1 MQTSRVSLLAAGA
14 VVRHAVTSRSRERRL
29 QLVVLM
35 RSRGCLLPVKCEEL
49 KHATGA
55 AKNGMSNLPPMTV
68 RASRG
73 TMAADVK
80 SPKLNRREFALSAA
94 AMGASLAFSAS
105 AARASKRN
113 WTERQD
119 LYPEG
124 VASGDPTF
132 DSVILWTRR
141 PPAAGET
148 AVKLTVEISQDAAF
162 EKVVATAIA
171 RPLAE
176 NDWTV
181 RVLAA
186 GLKPATTYWYRF
198 TDRHGMGSR
207 IGRTR
212 TAPANDDGRPV
223 NFAFVSCQDENTG
236 FNNAYRRMMYDDR
249 HKPENEQLDFVLH
262 LGDFIYEMVW
272 YPEDRTKPYYGRKIR
287 DIIRYPTGRKITDYH
302 IPIDLA
308 DYRAA
313 YKGYLTDPDLAD
325 ARANWPF
332 ICMWDNHEFSWR
344 GFQGLTVDENSV
356 VGAQTRKVAATQAWF
371 EYQPARV
378 RKSGDPDWNRYIA
391 PKVIDTD
398 VSKLDPYSLVDE
410 PNNLAAINGLKIF
423 RRLRWG
429 KNVDIVLTDN
439 RSFRSNNVLNDDRTS
454 PALDTPNF
462 LDLVPLEAMEILDAG
477 KTYNNG
483 HPPDMITFGD
493 KSLPNYRKDKEPQSI
508 LGKDQKAWFLEQ
520 LRESKAT
527 WKIWGNSQGSLD
539 ARLDLKNLPKELGVW
554 PGRDYGMH
562 WIDDWSCYR
571 HERGEIL
578 DFVKANGI
586 TGLTS
591 VCGDRHA
598 FLAGV
603 LSKNLPPQNYE
614 PVALEFVGASISSP
628 GTGEAY
634 RLPPKKPDPLN
645 VLMGR
650 YPAGKPTEPMVNF
663 SAMHGVKACLTYDK
677 TGDLKEALA
686 QSNPEIAPHLAFLD
700 FGGHG
705 YSAVRATSDTL
716 VTEFVGIPPPV
727 ERSATDDGGPLVY
740 RVRFRA
746 KIWQPGQAPVLEPE
760 VVEGAA
766 PFSL

>member
-1 MQTSRVSLLAAGA
+1 MTNTKSTGLSRRAFAA
-14 VVRHAVTSRSRERRL
+14 T
-29 QLVVLM
+29 
-35 RSRGCLLPVKCEEL
+35 
-49 KHATGA
+49 
-55 AKNGMSNLPPMTV
+55 
-68 RASRG
+68 
-73 TMAADVK
+73 
-80 SPKLNRREFALSAA
+80 AA

-105 AARASKRN
+105 AARASKRS
-113 WTERQD
+113 WTERRD

-132 DSVILWTRR
+132 DSVILWTRN
-141 PPAAGET
+141 PPAPGHA
-148 AVKLTVEISQDAAF
+148 ASKLTVEVSQDASF
-162 EKVVATAIA
+162 QNVVATASVV
-171 RPLAE
+171 PLAD

-186 GLKPATTYWYRF
+186 GLKPSTTYWYRF
-198 TDRHGMGSR
+198 TDPHGMGSR

-212 TAPANDDGRPV
+212 TAPADDDDRTV
-223 NFAFVSCQDENTG
+223 QFAFVSCQDQNTG
-236 FNNAYRRMMYDDR
+236 YNNAYRRMMHDDR
-249 HKPENEQLDFVLH
+249 QKPEAEQLEFVLH
-262 LGDFIYEMVW
+262 LGDFIYELIW
-272 YPEDRTKPYYGRKIR
+272 YPEDRKKPYYGRKIR
-287 DIIRYPTGRKITDYH
+287 DIVRYPTGRKIADYH

-378 RKSGDPDWNRYIA
+378 VKAGDPAQNSDWNRFDA
-391 PKVIDTD
+391 PKVVDTD
-398 VSKLDPYSLVDE
+398 ATKLDPYSLVQE
-410 PNNLAAINGLKIF
+410 PNNLAAINSLRLF

-439 RSFRSNNVLNDDRTS
+439 RSFRANNVLSDDRTS
-454 PALDTPNF
+454 PALDTPDF
-462 LDLVPLEAMEILDAG
+462 LGLVPLEAMEILDAG
-477 KTYNNG
+477 RTYNNG
-483 HPPDMITFGD
+483 HPPETIVFGD
-493 KSLPNYRKDKEPQSI
+493 KSLPNYRKDSDPQSI
-508 LGKDQKAWFLEQ
+508 LGKEQKTWFLEQ
-520 LRESKAT
+520 LRDSKAT

-554 PGRDYGMH
+554 PGRDYGMF
-562 WIDDWSCYR
+562 WVDDWAAYR

-598 FLAGV
+598 SLAGL
-603 LSKNLPPQNYE
+603 LSKSLPPQDYE
-614 PVALEFVGASISSP
+614 PVALEFVGTSISSP
-628 GTGEAY
+628 GSGEGFI
-634 RLPPKKPDPLN
+634 KTPDSDKLHA
-645 VLMGR
+645 LMVR
-650 YPAGKPTEPMVNF
+650 RPAGTAPELMANF
-663 SAMHGVKACLTYDK
+663 SALHGVKAALAYDK
-677 TGDLKEALA
+677 TGDVKQALA
-686 QSNPEIAPHLAFLD
+686 QSNPEVAPHLSFLD

-705 YSAVRATSDTL
+705 YSAVRASSDRL
-716 VTEFVGIPPPV
+716 ETEFVCIPPPI
-727 ERSATDDGGPLVY
+727 ERSATDDGGPLAY

-746 KIWQPGQAPVLEPE
+746 KAWQPGQAPALEQEVLEGVLPYP
-760 VVEGAA
+760 V
-766 PFSL
+766 